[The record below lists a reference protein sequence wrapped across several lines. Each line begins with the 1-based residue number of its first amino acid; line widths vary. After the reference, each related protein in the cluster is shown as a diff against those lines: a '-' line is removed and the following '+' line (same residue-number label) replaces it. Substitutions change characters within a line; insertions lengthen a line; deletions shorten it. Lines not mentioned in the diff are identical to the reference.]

1 MTDDTPR
8 LKARYLAEIR
18 SALAEAH
25 NLNNLHQ
32 VPVLNKVVVSMGVG
46 LARENKGMLDAAV
59 ADLQTVTG
67 QKPMPRKARKSVSN
81 FKLREGMPI
90 GCMVTLRGDRM
101 WEFLDRL
108 ITVVIP
114 RIKDFRGL
122 KTKLDGR
129 GNYSLGLADQSI
141 FPEINL
147 DKIKHQQG
155 MNVTIVTSTEDD
167 AIAFDLLTHLGMPFQ
182 RADDKAAA

>member
-1 MTDDTPR
+1 MSDYTPR
-8 LKARYLAEIR
+8 LMARYRDEIR
-18 SALAEAH
+18 TALAEAH
-25 NLNNLHQ
+25 GLKNPHQ
-32 VPVLNKVVVSMGVG
+32 IPGLDKVVVSMGVG
-46 LARENKGMLDAAV
+46 LARENKGMMDAAI
-59 ADLQTVTG
+59 ADLQTLTG
-67 QKPMPRKARKSVSN
+67 QKPVARKARKSVSN

-90 GCMVTLRGDRM
+90 GCMVTLRGQRM
-101 WEFLDRL
+101 WDFLDRL
-108 ITVVIP
+108 ITVAIP

-129 GNYSLGLADQSI
+129 GNYSLGLGDPSI
-141 FPEINL
+141 FPEIDL